1 MKVVTVERMRAI
13 ERQAGDDYGLTS
25 EILMANAG
33 RGIAEIV
40 RGAVGG
46 DLSGMAVLVLV
57 GPGNNGGDGR
67 VAAQHLAE
75 AGAQLGLF
83 VWKDRQ
89 LLVAGKE
96 IPVEDD
102 LETLRPVLEQ
112 TDVVLDALLG
122 TGHARPL
129 DPLMRQVLALV
140 DAERARRPALVVA
153 AVDLPSGLDAD
164 TGAADPGTLRAD
176 LTITLAF
183 PKVGMFIFPGAGTVG
198 ELVVGPIGLPEGMAG
213 DVSLEMLDGGLA
225 RTLLPARPLESNKG
239 TYGKV
244 MVLAGSPPYPG
255 SAYLAATA
263 AGRAGAGLVT
273 LAVTTEM
280 AAIYAV
286 KLSETTFR
294 LLPPASAPAAER
306 ARVLLDGLDGYSS
319 LLVGPGLG
327 QDDATRDVLLAA
339 LDGVRTLPDDQ
350 RPRLIVDADGLN
362 MLARVESW
370 WERLPPRTVI
380 TPHPGEMTRLR
391 GGERVSGGGADRFDV
406 VRDVAARW
414 GTVTILKGACT
425 LIADPAGA
433 MRVYWPPNPAL
444 ATAGTGDV
452 LAGIVAG
459 LLAQGADPFDA
470 ASLAVYLHGRA
481 GLAVSEQLGD
491 AGLLASDLLPE
502 IPVAMR
508 ETREGT

>member
-1 MKVVTVERMRAI
+1 M
-13 ERQAGDDYGLTS
+13 
-25 EILMANAG
+25 
-33 RGIAEIV
+33 
-40 RGAVGG
+40 
-46 DLSGMAVLVLV
+46 
-57 GPGNNGGDGR
+57 
-67 VAAQHLAE
+67 
-75 AGAQLGLF
+75 
-83 VWKDRQ
+83 
-89 LLVAGKE
+89 
-96 IPVEDD
+96 
-102 LETLRPVLEQ
+102 
-112 TDVVLDALLG
+112 VLDALLG

-140 DAERARRPALVVA
+140 GAERARRPALVVA

-263 AGRAGAGLVT
+263 AGRAGAGLVA

-306 ARVLLDGLDGYSS
+306 ARVLLDGLDGY
-319 LLVGPGLG
+319 LVAPRWPG
-327 QDDATRDVLLAA
+327 A
-339 LDGVRTLPDDQ
+339 
-350 RPRLIVDADGLN
+350 RPG
-362 MLARVESW
+362 
-370 WERLPPRTVI
+370 
-380 TPHPGEMTRLR
+380 
-391 GGERVSGGGADRFDV
+391 
-406 VRDVAARW
+406 
-414 GTVTILKGACT
+414 
-425 LIADPAGA
+425 
-433 MRVYWPPNPAL
+433 
-444 ATAGTGDV
+444 
-452 LAGIVAG
+452 
-459 LLAQGADPFDA
+459 
-470 ASLAVYLHGRA
+470 
-481 GLAVSEQLGD
+481 
-491 AGLLASDLLPE
+491 
-502 IPVAMR
+502 
-508 ETREGT
+508 